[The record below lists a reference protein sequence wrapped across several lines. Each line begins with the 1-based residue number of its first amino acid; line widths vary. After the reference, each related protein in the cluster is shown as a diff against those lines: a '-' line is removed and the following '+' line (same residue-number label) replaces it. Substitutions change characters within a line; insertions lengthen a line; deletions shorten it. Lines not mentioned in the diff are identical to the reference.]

1 MNLLNIINLLLDI
14 NCQIITKCAIIPE
27 FKFFH
32 QLNTII
38 EEGLFRNLQAAG
50 SRVGRDVQIPAFVY
64 CRTVLGTCPC
74 VTLVVAKVLEE
85 WGFFI
90 YLFFVA

>member
-1 MNLLNIINLLLDI
+1 MADSLGRRGAGAPP
-14 NCQIITKCAIIPE
+14 QIYG
-27 FKFFH
+27 
-32 QLNTII
+32 I